1 MMGREGKCCGKFAQ
15 GGRLLV
21 SFGVESPNR
30 CALVSQ
36 ILIVMIAAIAVT
48 IVAER
53 RNIQAPLLLAAVGLA
68 ASFIPSLPRLE
79 LEPDIIL
86 TVVLPPL
93 LFAAAREF
101 SFTSFIRRLGSIVN
115 LGVFLV
121 AVTTGVVGAV
131 TAAMV
136 PGMSV
141 AVALVLGA
149 VVSPPDAVTAVAIGR
164 KLKLP
169 AGMMTV
175 LKGESLI
182 NDAAALTFFTF
193 AIASVSGTSLFI
205 SNIVL
210 YLLYAA
216 VVGFVLGLV
225 VGAIVHRIRMRIS
238 NPSLAT
244 VLTVLVPF
252 TAYLLAEEIG
262 ASGVLAVVAAGLS
275 LGHSARET
283 SFDTRIR
290 EREFWGIADA
300 LLEAFVFAYI
310 GLQFRWVIAE
320 AADSG
325 FDLWRLFLLSLG
337 VLVAVIAVRIG
348 WVYLTAILSRWRN
361 RAAAKR
367 LADLDAYLAMSP
379 AEQAARLERLE
390 RREGRRGRLAQ
401 RFEQAREARQQGGF
415 DLMPAFSWQENAV
428 ISWTGMRGVVT
439 LAAAAGIPLVTAA
452 GEPFPGRDV
461 IQLVAFTV
469 TIGTLLLQG
478 LTLPW
483 LIGRLGIADP
493 EGAAQRE
500 RQHQLAEDLADAAAK
515 AAVEAFRDRQTSDT
529 TRLMAERILKRF
541 NMTEQQVAAWGMD
554 DGALATLSAEMLA
567 ARREAVIKARD
578 ERRLDDE
585 VMREVLEAMDFEQ
598 AAQENRE
605 GGRLGG

>member
-1 MMGREGKCCGKFAQ
+1 M
-15 GGRLLV
+15 
-21 SFGVESPNR
+21 
-30 CALVSQ
+30 VSQ

-48 IVAER
+48 IFAER

-86 TVVLPPL
+86 TVVVPPL

-101 SFTSFIRRLGSIVN
+101 SFVSFMRRLGSILN

-121 AVTTGVVGAV
+121 AVTTGIVGAV
-131 TAAMV
+131 AASVV
-136 PGMSV
+136 PGMTLPI
-141 AVALVLGA
+141 ALVLGA

-164 KLKLP
+164 KLNLP
-169 AGMMTV
+169 GGMMTV

-193 AIASVSGTSLFI
+193 AVASVGGTHLFI

-210 YLLYAA
+210 YLLYASVA
-216 VVGFVLGLV
+216 GFVLGLV
-225 VGAIVHRIRMRIS
+225 LGAIVHALRMRIS
-238 NPSLAT
+238 NASLAT
-244 VLTVLVPF
+244 VLTVVVPF
-252 TAYLLAEEIG
+252 TAYLLAEELG

-275 LGHSARET
+275 LGHTASDT
-283 SFDTRIR
+283 SFDTRIK
-290 EREFWGIADA
+290 EREFWGTVDA

-320 AADSG
+320 AGEKG
-325 FDLWRLFLLSLG
+325 FDVPQLFLLSLV
-337 VLVAVIAVRIG
+337 VLLAVIVVRIG
-348 WVYLTAILSRWRN
+348 WVFLTAIFSRWRA
-361 RAAAKR
+361 RAAAR
-367 LADLDAYLAMSP
+367 QVARVDAYLAMSP
-379 AEQAARLERLE
+379 SEQRGKLERME
-390 RREGRRGRLAQ
+390 RREGRRGRMAQ
-401 RFEQAREARQQGGF
+401 RLEQAREARRQGGF
-415 DLMPAFSWQENAV
+415 ELMPAFSWKENAV

-461 IQLVAFTV
+461 IQVVAFTV

-483 LIGRLGIADP
+483 LIRRLGIGDP
-493 EGAAQRE
+493 QGEATRE
-500 RQHQLAEDLADAAAK
+500 RQHELAQQVSDDAAK
-515 AAVEAFRDRQTSDT
+515 TAVEAFRDRQTDDQA
-529 TRLMAERILKRF
+529 RLLAERMLKRF
-541 NMTEQQVAAWGMD
+541 NMTSQQVKEWGIG
-554 DGALATLSAEMLA
+554 DGAMAALAGEMLE
-567 ARREAVIKARD
+567 ARRQAVVKARD

-598 AAQENRE
+598 AAMENRE
-605 GGRLGG
+605 TGRLGS